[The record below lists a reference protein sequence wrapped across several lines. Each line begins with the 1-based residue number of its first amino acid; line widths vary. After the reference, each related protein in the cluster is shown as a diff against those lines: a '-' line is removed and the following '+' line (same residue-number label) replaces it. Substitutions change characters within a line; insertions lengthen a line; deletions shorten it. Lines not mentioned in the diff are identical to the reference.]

1 MSYPTPSFD
10 EILAGI
16 LRDFQNI
23 FPGVDVS
30 QGSLSYM
37 KAAGYASA
45 TWGLYQYQN
54 WIARQVF
61 PDTADS
67 ANLEHHA
74 NIRGL
79 VRKPAETDAEL
90 LTRLLDYIRRP
101 PAGGNKYDYVKWALE
116 VPDVAAAW
124 CIPLGQGLGTV
135 DLVIAANV
143 ATTGSETPTELLLD
157 TVRAYI
163 MDIMPTHVKSLR
175 VLAPEI
181 VAQDVTM
188 TVTGA
193 AANVLLIASEIT
205 AYLETFMPGQPLY
218 RTQLTSI
225 ATSNGADDA
234 VLTVPED
241 NITPTAYQLIRP
253 GVISVE

>member
-1 MSYPTPSFD
+1 MPYPTPSFD

-23 FPGVDVS
+23 MPGVDVS
-30 QGSLSYM
+30 QGSLAYM

-45 TWGLYQYQN
+45 LWGLYQYQT

-67 ANLEHHA
+67 AQLEHHA

-79 VRKPAETDAEL
+79 VRKVGETPAEL
-90 LTRLLDYIRRP
+90 LARLLDYIRRP

-116 VPDVAAAW
+116 VQDVDAAW

-135 DLVIAANV
+135 DLVIASDV
-143 ATTGSETPTELLLD
+143 ATTGSDIPTQLLLD

-175 VLAPEI
+175 VMAPEI
-181 VAQDVTM
+181 ISQDVTM
-188 TVTGA
+188 TVAGTN
-193 AANVLLIASEIT
+193 ANTAMITSEIT
-205 AYLETFMPGQPLY
+205 AYLNAMVPGQPLY
-218 RTQLTSI
+218 LTQLTSI
-225 ATSNGADDA
+225 AVSNGADDCIIA
-234 VLTVPED
+234 LPAANVE
-241 NITPTAYQLIRP
+241 PTAYQLIRP
-253 GVISVE
+253 GVINVG

>member
-30 QGSLSYM
+30 QGSLAYM

-54 WIARQVF
+54 WIARQIF
-61 PDTADS
+61 PDQADT

-79 VRKPAETDAEL
+79 VRKVGESDADL

-101 PAGGNKYDYVKWALE
+101 PAGGNKYDYVKWSLE
-116 VPDVAAAW
+116 VQGVAAAW
-124 CIPLGQGLGTV
+124 CIPLGQGLGTT
-135 DLVIAANV
+135 DLVIIADT
-143 ATTGSETPTELLLD
+143 ATTGSEIPTQLLLD

-181 VAQDVTM
+181 ITQDITM

-193 AANVLLIASEIT
+193 AANTLLIASEIT
-205 AYLETFMPGQPLY
+205 VYLESFIPGQALY
-218 RTQLTSI
+218 RTQITSI

-234 VLTVPED
+234 VLTVPAA
-241 NITPTAYQLIRP
+241 NVLPTAYQLIRP
-253 GVISVE
+253 GVISVG